1 MVKRQFT
8 ELQLK
13 AHVLNFLRRQERWGA
28 HYFPIA
34 TMVKWISKGMKRN
47 GKLVRKAI
55 KELLKEGYIL
65 LHKKGDTVSLN
76 PSLAKEINEYIEKNL
91 AG

>member
-8 ELQLK
+8 ESQIK
-13 AHVLNFLRRQERWGA
+13 AHVLDFLRRQERWGA

-34 TMVKWISKGMKRN
+34 TMVNWISKGMKRN

-55 KELLKEGYIL
+55 KELVKEGYIT
-65 LHKKGDTVSLN
+65 LHKRGDTVSLN
-76 PSLAKEINEYIEKNL
+76 PSLVREINEYIEKNL
-91 AG
+91 EG